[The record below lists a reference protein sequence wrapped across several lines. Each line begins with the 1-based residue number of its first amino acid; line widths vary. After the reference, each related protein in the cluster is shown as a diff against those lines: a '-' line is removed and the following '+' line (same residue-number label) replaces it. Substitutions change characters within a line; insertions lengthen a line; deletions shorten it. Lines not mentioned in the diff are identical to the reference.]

1 MMKNPEMAYFD
12 ITGSSAKTMN
22 KQRVNV
28 TEAMRVFAAGR
39 TEVYDRLAYAGNAI
53 QMGRAGIVYALEPE
67 DIEILAEFAEELAHR
82 VKLLRAGLSLTPP
95 RMDDPA
101 GPDGTTYP
109 DQHKR

>member
-1 MMKNPEMAYFD
+1 MTTR
-12 ITGSSAKTMN
+12 ITNSRDPILAALKASFGQAVNAMCKT
-22 KQRVNV
+22 V
-28 TEAMRVFAAGR
+28 
-39 TEVYDRLAYAGNAI
+39 YAGNAI

-82 VKLLRAGLSLTPP
+82 VKLMRAGLSLTPP